1 MAQHRNWFSKRT
13 GRKESPIPE
22 ASMAIDAHDVQI
34 SRETMMLEPIVQ
46 YDDLRIECRD
56 RVMSDDPPI
65 TADQHGNTRRVGREN
80 EGFVS

>member
-13 GRKESPIPE
+13 GGKESSIPE
-22 ASMAIDAHDVQI
+22 STLSIDAHDVQV
-34 SRETMMLEPIVQ
+34 SRETMMLKPIVQ

-56 RVMSDDPPI
+56 CVMSDDPPI
-65 TADQHGNTRRVGREN
+65 TADQDRNTRRMGREN